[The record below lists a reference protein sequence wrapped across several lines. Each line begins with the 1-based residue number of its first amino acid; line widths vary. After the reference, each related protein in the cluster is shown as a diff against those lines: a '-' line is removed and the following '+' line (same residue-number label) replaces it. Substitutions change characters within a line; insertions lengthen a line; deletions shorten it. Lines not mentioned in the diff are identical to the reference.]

1 MKLWE
6 KNIYKKNKKNKNN
19 HSTSEIS
26 SQKLI
31 EEFTVGNDHILDQK
45 LVKYDC
51 LASIAHAE
59 MLGTIGV
66 LNEDELKSIKQGL
79 QEIIQLDAQGK
90 FPIKQEE
97 EDCHTAIE
105 NYLTSKYGD
114 AGKKIHTA
122 RSRNDQVL
130 TALRLYEK
138 KELSNIVQLQKEYQ
152 NALTNLIKNFG
163 NLGLPGYTHMQKAM
177 PTTVNTWLGSFLDS
191 SVDNQHLLDATL
203 KIIDQSPLG
212 TAAGFGVPVLNIN
225 RQMTSDRLD
234 FAKVMENPTY
244 AQMSRGKFEFTI
256 INSCSHIMFDLN
268 KLATDL
274 ILFNMSEFKY
284 INLPNHLC
292 TGSSIMPQKK
302 NPDILE
308 LIRAKYHVVL
318 GEEFKVKSLTGN
330 LISGYNRDVQLTK
343 ESIFQS
349 IKTTQDCLN
358 IMSLVLQNLTFN
370 EEACKKALTN
380 ELYATQKAYE
390 LVKKGIPFREAY
402 RQAYQDL

>member
-6 KNIYKKNKKNKNN
+6 KDLNKKNQ
-19 HSTSEIS
+19 STNELS
-26 SQKLI
+26 SKKQI
-31 EEFTVGNDHILDQK
+31 EDFTVGNDHILDQK

-59 MLGTIGV
+59 MLSTIGV
-66 LNEDELKSIKQGL
+66 LNDDELKSIKQGL
-79 QEIIQLDAQGK
+79 QEIIQLDTQGK
-90 FPIKQEE
+90 FIIKQEE

-105 NYLTSKYGD
+105 NYLTLKYGD

-138 KELSNIVQLQKEYQ
+138 KELANIGQLLKKYQ
-152 NALTNLIKNFG
+152 DTLTKVKKDFG
-163 NLGLPGYTHMQKAM
+163 NIGLPGYTHMQKAM
-177 PTTVNTWLGSFLDS
+177 PTTVSTWLGSFLDS
-191 SVDNQHLLDATL
+191 STDNQYLLDTTL

-225 RQMTSDRLD
+225 RQMTSDQMD

-244 AQMSRGKFEFTI
+244 AQMSRGKFESII
-256 INSCSHIMFDLN
+256 INSCSQIMFDLN

-308 LIRAKYHVVL
+308 LVRANYHVVL
-318 GEEFKVKSLTGN
+318 CE
-330 LISGYNRDVQLTK
+330 
-343 ESIFQS
+343 
-349 IKTTQDCLN
+349 
-358 IMSLVLQNLTFN
+358 
-370 EEACKKALTN
+370 
-380 ELYATQKAYE
+380 
-390 LVKKGIPFREAY
+390 
-402 RQAYQDL
+402 